1 MPRLDRDTLLDF
13 SERLLETGGMPA
25 DDAKLVAALLVK
37 ADLRGYPGHGVTR
50 IPSYLSWIKDGTI
63 NVHKTFAIQREGKI
77 TAVIE
82 GNHTIGQVAATA
94 AMNLA
99 IKKAREH
106 GAGIVCLRHASHT
119 GRLADYMEMATEAG
133 LIGMGAISVGSGT
146 TTLYGGRERVIGT
159 NPIAFGIPARHGQPI
174 LLDFATA
181 AMSMG
186 EIQKRVA
193 RKETVPEGVML
204 DGHGKPTT
212 DFKTFRGPPRG
223 VFLPFG
229 GYKGS
234 GIALITEI
242 LGGILT
248 GNGLG
253 SDWWTRGGHGV
264 NGVFLQAIA
273 VDEFQP
279 LEEFFAKV
287 DQLVAL
293 VKSKKPAP
301 GHDEI
306 FLPGEKARRTEAKQL
321 KEGIEIDSATWSQLE
336 QLATELGVE
345 LPQMRVEPGVSED
358 SLFPGGRGLG

>member
-1 MPRLDRDTLLDF
+1 MPRFDRDILLNF
-13 SERLLETGGMPA
+13 SERLLKTGGMPA

-63 NVHKTFAIQREGKI
+63 NLDKKFEIQHDGKI
-77 TAVIE
+77 GAVIE
-82 GNHTIGQVAATA
+82 GHHTIGQVAATA

-133 LIGMGAISVGSGT
+133 LIGMGAVSVGAGT
-146 TTLYGGRERVIGT
+146 TTLHGGMERVTGT
-159 NPIAFGIPARHGQPI
+159 NPFAFGIPARNGQPI

-193 RKETVPEGVML
+193 RRESIPDGVML
-204 DGHGKPTT
+204 DGHGQPTT

-253 SDWWTRGGHGV
+253 SEWWTRGGHGV

-273 VDEFQP
+273 VEEFQP

-306 FLPGEKARRTEAKQL
+306 LLPGEKARRTEAKQL
-321 KEGIEIDSATWSQLE
+321 KEGVEIDPGTWSQLE
-336 QLATELGVE
+336 QLAAQLGIVPPKIRAE
-345 LPQMRVEPGVSED
+345 SVVS
-358 SLFPGGRGLG
+358 